1 MCKGLFVE
9 FFAIAV
15 YEVLWTVECCWC
27 TPSVLVWLFPF
38 PGCRWHQL
46 VRPHSWDLYW
56 HNRCY
61 FKHGWWRNWCVGKHV
76 QYLRSLHFFPI
87 MGSITMDKTL
97 HQGIF
102 ISKREMSQM
111 EETKYPVLNKFTTI
125 TFETNDSNRSKLQVV
140 TDYLKDAENNTSLS

>member
-1 MCKGLFVE
+1 
-9 FFAIAV
+9 
-15 YEVLWTVECCWC
+15 
-27 TPSVLVWLFPF
+27 
-38 PGCRWHQL
+38 
-46 VRPHSWDLYW
+46 
-56 HNRCY
+56 
-61 FKHGWWRNWCVGKHV
+61 
-76 QYLRSLHFFPI
+76 

-140 TDYLKDAENNTSLS
+140 TDYLKDAENNTILH